1 MTRIVWKFSF
11 TLYTSNNES
20 NFWKKYQFWLKI
32 VILVKKTTNRESSK
46 FSKVK
51 FWPKPRIQNSANTK
65 PLNLELLTELTC
77 FIFTSWLEKCFEITE
92 NIQKYKCDKVATL
105 LETPGNLR
113 SSCKL
118 LQKQFFF
125 DFPRKSPG
133 KSHGHQVLWF
143 LWVLW
148 SLCCFNVKEN
158 GTSKNNV

>member
-1 MTRIVWKFSF
+1 MKIVWQFSF
-11 TLYTSNNES
+11 ALYSSNDDS
-20 NFWKKYQFWLKI
+20 TFRKKYRFWLNN
-32 VILVKKTTNRESSK
+32 VSSFRK
-46 FSKVK
+46 QSAKLKV
-51 FWPKPRIQNSANTK
+51 FWPKPRIQNNANTK